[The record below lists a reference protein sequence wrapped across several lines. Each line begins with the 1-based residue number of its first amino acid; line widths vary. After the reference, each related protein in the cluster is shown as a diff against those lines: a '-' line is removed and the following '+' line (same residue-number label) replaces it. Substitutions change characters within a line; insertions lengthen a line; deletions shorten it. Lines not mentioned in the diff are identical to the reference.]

1 MLPSDIRKN
10 LNSINYRGSQPISRV
25 LSGTVIH
32 LDHSSPNNSS
42 NLPELNAGRINEFL
56 FGLAPSGVF
65 PAITVT
71 SYAVRSYR
79 TISPLPS
86 PMLTQRLWR
95 YIFCGTFRR
104 FTSPRCYLALCPVEP
119 GLSSPRRSV
128 KRLPWPTPCNHHSNY
143 VYMNAT

>member
-10 LNSINYRGSQPISRV
+10 LNRGSRPISRV

-32 LDHSSPNNSS
+32 LDHPSPNDSS

-65 PAITVT
+65 PAMTVANH
-71 SYAVRSYR
+71 AVRSYR

-86 PMLTQRLWR
+86 PMLTQRFWR

-104 FTSPRCYLALCPVEP
+104 FASPRRYLALCPMEP
-119 GLSSPRRSV
+119 GLSSLHLRV
-128 KRLPWPTPCNHHSNY
+128 ARLPGQLLAITITIMY
-143 VYMNAT
+143 T